1 MITATG
7 GILMKKATI
16 KRKDLKNVKT
26 KTIKPVTLNND
37 VTATQELI
45 SILIKKAI

>member
-1 MITATG
+1 
-7 GILMKKATI
+7 MKKVNI
-16 KRKDLKNVKT
+16 KRKELKTIKT
-26 KTIKPVTLNND
+26 KSIKPVTLNNN